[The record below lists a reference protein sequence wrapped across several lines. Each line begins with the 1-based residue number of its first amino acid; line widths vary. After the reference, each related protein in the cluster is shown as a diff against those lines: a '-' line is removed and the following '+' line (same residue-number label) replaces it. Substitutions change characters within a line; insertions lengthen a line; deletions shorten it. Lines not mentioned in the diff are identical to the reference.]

1 MITGMEKSGKI
12 LENYE
17 ADLENTA
24 FHYIGSYSM
33 RLLPCFHYISPNI
46 LWSKF
51 WYCIDIGKDDMDPS
65 LLPAPPEV

>member
-1 MITGMEKSGKI
+1 MITGMDKSGKI

-33 RLLPCFHYISPNI
+33 RLLPCFHYISPTFCGQNFGI
-46 LWSKF
+46 VSISAKPRR
-51 WYCIDIGKDDMDPS
+51 YGPIS
-65 LLPAPPEV
+65 TASTT